1 MTSSHECRVEQLEP
15 AIAWDIPVGPCRC
28 VVTAEPVHSLLLLK
42 AAWRRR
48 ERPWGGPPSRG
59 RSPFGGHLGGQR
71 PTALPVAAGHRR
83 GRAGRS
89 GALGRRRSSRSGR
102 AGVPAD
108 PRRPGPRPSGSAR
121 SARRSTARSIVWKWP
136 RRHGPQC
143 SRGAAH
149 ERPAAWPDQRR
160 PGSRRAGL
168 EGVEK
173 LSHELEDHV
182 ALARVMLDR
191 SVSADGFYC
200 LGLVCLCCGLAVRP
214 GRPAVLWELSV
225 VEQRCP

>member
-1 MTSSHECRVEQLEP
+1 LLVP
-15 AIAWDIPVGPCRC
+15 A
-28 VVTAEPVHSLLLLK
+28 K
-42 AAWRRR
+42 AGWCRR

-59 RSPFGGHLGGQR
+59 RSPFGGHLGGHR
-71 PTALPVAAGHRR
+71 PVPSPDVAGHRHTQ
-83 GRAGRS
+83 AGWTS
-89 GALGRRRSSRSGR
+89 ALVRRRSSRSGR

>member
-1 MTSSHECRVEQLEP
+1 LLVP
-15 AIAWDIPVGPCRC
+15 A
-28 VVTAEPVHSLLLLK
+28 K
-42 AAWRRR
+42 AGWCRR

-71 PTALPVAAGHRR
+71 PVPSPDVAGQRHTQAGWT
-83 GRAGRS
+83 
-89 GALGRRRSSRSGR
+89 GALVRRRSSRSGR